1 MAQRRAITPSFAS
14 YNTAD
19 AVGIALT
26 ALAPGL
32 GGIHH
37 LHRFGLQLTLALKS
51 GLKEETYQP
60 AARLL
65 IQQHTN
71 ELHIPQLRE
80 ISV

>member
-1 MAQRRAITPSFAS
+1 MAQLQSHHAQLRVAH
-14 YNTAD
+14 TAD

-71 ELHIPQLRE
+71 ELLIPQLRE